1 MNNRGLARPLL
12 RIPYHPPQ
20 NRPPP
25 NHGETLTS
33 DEIYSIFKALTST
46 PQTMHDDTR
55 QDATKTMPPTEEQD
69 PHINTINYFSELPME
84 EEED

>member
-12 RIPYHPPQ
+12 RRPYHPPQ

-33 DEIYSIFKALTST
+33 DEIYSIFKDLNST
-46 PQTMHDDTR
+46 PQIIHDDTR
-55 QDATKTMPPTEEQD
+55 KEAIETMPPTEEHD
-69 PHINTINYFSELPME
+69 PHINIVNFFKIFQ
-84 EEED
+84 